1 MGAGINK
8 AIKRRNEQLER
19 DIANI
24 RKFYD
29 DFTQKS
35 DAFILELT
43 NERDEANEN
52 LDFAKNTHE
61 YMKQELGKERGKVKA
76 LINRNWWQRLTRK
89 LEEPKTKGIF
99 NSLNNGNGIQMGK
112 EINI

>member
-1 MGAGINK
+1 MGAGVNK
-8 AIKRRNEQLER
+8 AIKRRNEELER
-19 DIANI
+19 DIASI
-24 RKFYD
+24 RKLYD

-35 DAFILELT
+35 DAFIIKLT
-43 NERDEANEN
+43 NERDEANKN
-52 LDFAKNTHE
+52 L
-61 YMKQELGKERGKVKA
+61 KA